1 MNRLLL
7 IACAT
12 LLAGPALAQYKV
24 VGPDGRVTYT
34 DRPPTG
40 AQGQVSAV
48 RRDGSLGPATSG
60 TQLPLEL
67 RQVAAR
73 FPVVIYT
80 APECQLC
87 DSARQLLKLRGI
99 PMTERQAL
107 HFEDLSIVER
117 QTGAARDHR
126 WGPGDERLRRKPVE
140 RPAGP
145 GGLPARVEAAARLR
159 RRESRAAEQASRSTG
174 SGSGSGTSPHRA
186 GRRRPADIPG
196 ADRTV
201 RTTGRAL
208 LAARGRRLTAQTGPT
223 RMRCSVIHQR
233 TAPPKQTLQ
242 SMRARHMPI
251 PAGAGLLN

>member
-117 QTGAARDHR
+117 QTGGRS
-126 WGPGDERLRRKPVE
+126 
-140 RPAGP
+140 
-145 GGLPARVEAAARLR
+145 LPAITVGAQGMNGFGESQWNALLDLAGYPRESKLPRDYVAANPVPLSKPAAAP
-159 RRESRAAEQASRSTG
+159 AAAAAAA
-174 SGSGSGTSPHRA
+174 P
-186 GRRRPADIPG
+186 RP
-196 ADRTV
+196 
-201 RTTGRAL
+201 
-208 LAARGRRLTAQTGPT
+208 
-223 RMRCSVIHQR
+223 
-233 TAPPKQTLQ
+233 TAPDVGALPTFPEPTAP
-242 SMRARHMPI
+242 SEP
-251 PAGAGLLN
+251 PAVRF